1 MKPRAQ
7 SILEYV
13 VVIGVVSAALAAMQ
27 LYLRRA
33 VQSVVKITA
42 DQIGDQRKGVIGA
55 DLDYRYERTKVG
67 DSTINQQGSGSNST
81 TTAKGGDVSY
91 QSDKTEKGSGLL
103 QYEVWKEKNN

>member
-42 DQIGDQRKGVIGA
+42 DQIGDQKKGVIGA
-55 DLDYRYERTKVG
+55 DLDYRYERSLAG
-67 DSTINQQGSGSNST
+67 DSQINQVASESKST
-81 TTAKGGDVSY
+81 ITARGGNVSY
-91 QSDKTEKGSGLL
+91 QADKTERGSGIL
-103 QYEVWKEKNN
+103 QHEVWKEKNN